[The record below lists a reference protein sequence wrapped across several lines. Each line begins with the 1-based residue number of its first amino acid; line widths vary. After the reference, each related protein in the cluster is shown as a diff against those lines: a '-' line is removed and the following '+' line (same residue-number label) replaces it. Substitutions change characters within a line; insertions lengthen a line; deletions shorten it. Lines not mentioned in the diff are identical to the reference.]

1 MSPQWLK
8 NDWSLAHFLYYMARI
23 SAWLCILL
31 IITQVV
37 TTVTLLN
44 SDDRYMALQQFSVTF
59 SADGFSESSEFETNS
74 VKGHIGDRLN
84 GTANLML
91 KKSSIEP
98 ASYLL
103 ILFDLFD
110 YALLAFGLF
119 LLARLLKTVTE
130 GEPFRPANV
139 RRLYILGA
147 MVILMP
153 AYSALKQWAV
163 ISLIESSSLQ
173 GFEFYFYHTHSN
185 FILFGILLI
194 VLGYVFKEG
203 ARIYR
208 EQQLTV

>member
-1 MSPQWLK
+1 MSSRWLT

-31 IITQVV
+31 IITQVF

-44 SDDRYMALQQFSVTF
+44 SDGRYMALQQFNVTF
-59 SADGFSESSEFETNS
+59 SADGFSETSAFETNS
-74 VKGHIGDRLN
+74 VKGHIGNRLD

-103 ILFDLFD
+103 ILFDLLD

-119 LLARLLKTVTE
+119 VLARLLKTVTE
-130 GEPFRPANV
+130 GEPFHPANI
-139 RRLYILGA
+139 RRLYILGG
-147 MVILMP
+147 MVILIP

-173 GFEFYFYHTHSN
+173 GFEFHFYHTQSN
-185 FILFGILLI
+185 FVMLGILVI

-203 ARIYR
+203 TRIYR
-208 EQQLTV
+208 EQQLTI